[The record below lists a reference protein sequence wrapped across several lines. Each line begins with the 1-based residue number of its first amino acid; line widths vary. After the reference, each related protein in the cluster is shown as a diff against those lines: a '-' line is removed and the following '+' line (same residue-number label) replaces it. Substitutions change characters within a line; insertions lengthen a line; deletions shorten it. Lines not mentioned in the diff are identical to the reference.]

1 MEKFTSK
8 TKALSIQLLVLTTLV
23 AAGCS
28 PSANGIKGTAPKKI
42 VEAPLNPT
50 FSQYDALPETEKQ
63 RYEKPADVIQN
74 KTKIIHLKGLNI
86 IKSQKKYSQATG
98 EFSTVG
104 ELEIYD
110 TDVKNVIAKS
120 YFELKGFHSADTG
133 SFALKTTRNSN
144 PKIKIAAQVTCLE
157 ISDDGQFD
165 CSDALVEFV
174 AQYENKFYAKQTQ
187 SLSHL
192 SKNKAAPLTITEQ
205 PKSLN
210 SRHLPV
216 GAQDPTADSDIQS
229 SPEITSA
236 AVVVSEA
243 EDTTDVSD
251 TEISESE
258 IVSTESEQEPEQ
270 IEGDEQSL
278 NLNPIGQLATVDL
291 EQLLEISEPKKIE
304 TAADTV
310 ENTVVASATIK
321 VDDSKKEKK
330 TVINAEIKQDKQSK
344 IIKYNQAIK
353 LPENGRLRNS
363 TSLLEQYKTMNHQNF
378 YKIGDPTNKKYFG
391 TQEVVD
397 LIALTGEKMYE
408 ETGRKIY
415 ISNLSKQN
423 GGPVA
428 PHKSHQNGV
437 DVDIAYPSRND
448 NIDFPVVVKM
458 KPRVFNKKLYST
470 EKTFNLLKILFEQKH
485 VPVDRIFMDKAIKAD
500 LCNYAKSIPNLTSE
514 QKEFAKKIF
523 GSINHVYGHGN
534 HMHLRIKCTENQP
547 ACIPKSYLKTDTCF
561 K

>member
-1 MEKFTSK
+1 MEKHTFK
-8 TKALSIQLLVLTTLV
+8 TKSLLTQILVLTALV

-28 PSANGIKGTAPKKI
+28 PSAKGIRSSAKNTI

-50 FSQYDALPETEKQ
+50 ISQYDALPDTEKQ
-63 RYEKPADVIQN
+63 RYERPADVIQN
-74 KTKIIHLKGLNI
+74 KSKIIHLKGLNI
-86 IKSQKKYSQATG
+86 IKSQKKYMLTTG
-98 EFSTVG
+98 EFSTTG

-110 TDVKNVIAKS
+110 TDEKNVIAKS
-120 YFELKGFHSADTG
+120 QFELKGSHTAGTG
-133 SFALKTTRNSN
+133 SFALKTIKNSH

-157 ISDDGQFD
+157 ITDDGEFD

-192 SKNKAAPLTITEQ
+192 SRDANPIVTNQTPQALDT
-205 PKSLN
+205 
-210 SRHLPV
+210 RHLPV
-216 GAQDPTADSDIQS
+216 KSQDAADSQIQ
-229 SPEITSA
+229 PPTE
-236 AVVVSEA
+236 VVSATPIISENDDEMTEVSEV
-243 EDTTDVSD
+243 EDVTM
-251 TEISESE
+251 TEIS
-258 IVSTESEQEPEQ
+258 QEPEQ
-270 IEGDEQSL
+270 AEGDEQSL
-278 NLNPIGQLATVDL
+278 NLNPVGQLSTIDL
-291 EQLLEISEPKKIE
+291 EQLLEISEPKTI
-304 TAADTV
+304 
-310 ENTVVASATIK
+310 SATVTTVAVSSPVK
-321 VDDSKKEKK
+321 TNTQPTSKKK
-330 TVINAEIKQDKQSK
+330 VINAELKQDDKSK
-344 IIKYNQAIK
+344 IIKYNQSIK
-353 LPENGRLRNS
+353 LPENGRLRNAS
-363 TSLLEQYKTMNHQNF
+363 SLLEQFKNMNHQNF

-391 TQEVVD
+391 TQEIVD

-448 NIDFPVVVKM
+448 NIDFPTVVKM

-470 EKTFNLLKILFEQKH
+470 EKTFNLLKIMFEQKDI
-485 VPVDRIFMDKAIKAD
+485 PVDRIFMDKVIKAD
-500 LCNYAKSIPNLTSE
+500 LCKYAKSIPDLTTE
-514 QKEFAKKIF
+514 QKDFAKKIF

-534 HMHLRIKCTENQP
+534 HLHVRIKCTENQP